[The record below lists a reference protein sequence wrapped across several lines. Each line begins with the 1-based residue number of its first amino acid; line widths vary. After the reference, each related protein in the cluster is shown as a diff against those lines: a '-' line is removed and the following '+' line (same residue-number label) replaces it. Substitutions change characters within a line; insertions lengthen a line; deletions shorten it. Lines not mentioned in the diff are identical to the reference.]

1 MNKVVKTFFIIM
13 LALGLMGIILGI
25 IVGLYRNDV
34 LARMQVKPGAEDEIT
49 NWDNDL
55 EMQESGTQTTE
66 EKSDIIFNLLVQGN
80 LHTTLLAT
88 GTVITIISVI
98 MFLLNIRKNFE

>member
-1 MNKVVKTFFIIM
+1 MNKVVKTFFIIL

-34 LARMQVKPGAEDEIT
+34 LARMQVEPGAEEETT
-49 NWDNDL
+49 NWNSEL
-55 EMQESGTQTTE
+55 REQKSEPQTAD
-66 EKSDIIFNLLVQGN
+66 EKSDAFFDLLVQGN

-98 MFLLNIRKNFE
+98 MFLLNIKKDLK